1 LPTRKIFDIQGLGSG
16 FRNYGDF
23 QWPKLVEMT
32 LVLVVAGKNLRG
44 VVWERNWKA
53 SENPKIIMITV

>member
-1 LPTRKIFDIQGLGSG
+1 
-16 FRNYGDF
+16 
-23 QWPKLVEMT
+23 MT

-53 SENPKIIMITV
+53 SENPKLIMITV